1 MASSRCLEP
10 TNDLGG
16 AHNGGAHI
24 HDHGEYEAL
33 FRTDNPAV
41 IFALPLYAIGAA
53 VMGMT
58 VWHTI
63 LAVGQALG
71 FH

>member
-1 MASSRCLEP
+1 MIWGVLITAGLIFTIMVSM
-10 TNDLGG
+10 NV
-16 AHNGGAHI
+16 
-24 HDHGEYEAL
+24 

-53 VMGMT
+53 VMGLT